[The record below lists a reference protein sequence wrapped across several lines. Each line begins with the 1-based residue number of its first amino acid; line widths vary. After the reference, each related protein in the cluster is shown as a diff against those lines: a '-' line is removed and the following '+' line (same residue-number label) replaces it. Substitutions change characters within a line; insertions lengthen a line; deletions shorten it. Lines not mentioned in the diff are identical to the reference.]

1 MARVEGE
8 QLRRVKIGGETADSE
23 YELSAVFHGVLDKKV
38 EFSSK

>member
-1 MARVEGE
+1 MATVEGE

-23 YELSAVFHGVLDKKV
+23 YELSAVFGVLDKKV